1 MEMQVEDF
9 GSQKVQV
16 SILCENGSILE
27 VFLIVITSKFLK
39 LVNVRKNNRLV
50 EKSLIFST
58 LFIK

>member
-9 GSQKVQV
+9 GSQKFQV

-27 VFLIVITSKFLK
+27 VLIVITRKFLN
-39 LVNVRKNNRLV
+39 LVIIRKNNRLV
-50 EKSLIFST
+50 DKSLILST

>member
-16 SILCENGSILE
+16 SILCENGLILE
-27 VFLIVITSKFLK
+27 VLIVITSKFLK
-39 LVNVRKNNRLV
+39 LVNLRKNNRLV

>member
-9 GSQKVQV
+9 GSQKFQV

-27 VFLIVITSKFLK
+27 VLIVITRKFLN
-39 LVNVRKNNRLV
+39 LVIIRKNNRLV

>member
-9 GSQKVQV
+9 GSQKFQV
-16 SILCENGSILE
+16 SMLCENGSILE
-27 VFLIVITSKFLK
+27 VLIVITRKFLN
-39 LVNVRKNNRLV
+39 LVIIRKNSRLV

>member
-9 GSQKVQV
+9 GCQKVQV

-27 VFLIVITSKFLK
+27 VLIVITSKFLK

>member
-9 GSQKVQV
+9 GSQKFQV

-27 VFLIVITSKFLK
+27 VLIVITRKFLN
-39 LVNVRKNNRLV
+39 LVIIRKNNRLV
-50 EKSLIFST
+50 EKSLILST

>member
-1 MEMQVEDF
+1 MQVEDF

-27 VFLIVITSKFLK
+27 VLIVITSKFLK

>member
-27 VFLIVITSKFLK
+27 VLIVITSKFLK
-39 LVNVRKNNRLV
+39 LVNARKNNRLV

>member
-27 VFLIVITSKFLK
+27 VLIVITSKFLK

>member
-9 GSQKVQV
+9 GSQKFQV

-27 VFLIVITSKFLK
+27 VLIVITRKFLN
-39 LVNVRKNNRLV
+39 LVIIRKNNRLV
-50 EKSLIFST
+50 EKFLILST